1 MGKTTGPEIADLLG
15 RLYDAALKPE
25 LWPQFLE
32 PLAGHLSGRSAALR
46 VLDTER
52 PTLTHSAT
60 WNFTDEESQLYQ
72 DYFIQVDPFYQ
83 LLRRQ
88 PQTGMQLSHEALSD
102 REYSQTEF
110 YSDFFRHTDRFYAAG
125 GFVMRDSQRA
135 LLLGIQRSRQ
145 LGPFNEQDRQLLESI
160 APHLR
165 RAADLT
171 RMLAR
176 EEALTT
182 GSCEALDRLEI
193 GVLLLNEEGAML
205 WANKRAERAL
215 SGEYPLDL
223 SQGRLKAYS
232 EHEQSVLH
240 RLVSDAVATGMGRE
254 ASGGNALRLL
264 GDPQRHQPLVLMAAP
279 VSRLSASFWCPTERT
294 AAILYIGS
302 PAEQRR
308 FCHDRLRQLFGLTPA
323 EARVTELIANG
334 LEPKAI
340 AECIG
345 SSPHTVRSQL
355 KSIYQKTETGR
366 QSELVSLVTATL
378 TPLVL

>member
-32 PLAGHLSGRSAALR
+32 HLAGHLDGRSAALR
-46 VLDTER
+46 VLDTTQ
-52 PTLTHSAT
+52 PSLSHSAT
-60 WNFTDEESQLYQ
+60 WNFTDEENRRYR
-72 DYFIQVDPFYQ
+72 DYFIQVDPFYR

-88 PQTGMQLSHEALSD
+88 PQIGMQLSHHAVSD
-102 REYSQTEF
+102 REYAQSEF

-145 LGPFNEQDRQLLESI
+145 RGPFDEHDRQLLHSI
-160 APHLR
+160 APHLK

-171 RMLAR
+171 RLLAR
-176 EEALTT
+176 EDALVA

-193 GVLLLNEEGAML
+193 GVLLLSESGALL
-205 WANKRAERAL
+205 WANKRAEQAL
-215 SGEYPLDL
+215 SGDYPLDI
-223 SQGRLKAYS
+223 SGGQLKACAG
-232 EHEQSVLH
+232 HEQAALR
-240 RLVSDAVATGMGRE
+240 RLVSEVVAMGMGRDHPG
-254 ASGGNALRLL
+254 SNALRLL
-264 GDPQRHQPLVLMAAP
+264 GDPENHQPLVLLGVP
-279 VSRLSASFWCPTERT
+279 VSRETASFWCPTERT

-334 LEPKAI
+334 LELKRI
-340 AECIG
+340 AQRLG
-345 SSPHTVRSQL
+345 SSQHTVRSQL
-355 KSIYQKTETGR
+355 KSIYQKTGTGR
-366 QSELVSLVTATL
+366 QGELVSLITATL
-378 TPLVL
+378 SPLVL